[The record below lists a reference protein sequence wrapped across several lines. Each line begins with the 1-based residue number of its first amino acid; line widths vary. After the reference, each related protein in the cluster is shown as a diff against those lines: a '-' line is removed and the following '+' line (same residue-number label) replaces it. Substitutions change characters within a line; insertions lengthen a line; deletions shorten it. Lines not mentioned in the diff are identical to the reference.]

1 MNAIGIDFR
10 DGCLRILAL
19 KDGSVRYAKTVKKF
33 SMSDRKTAQENL
45 ESALKEA
52 GIRRGKGYIILP
64 NDIVSNKRLQIPS
77 MEFEDAKIFI
87 RRELSKE
94 LKEQKFACGFRKFA
108 TEKRPPSGGQ
118 YVLADYVLA
127 ADALTYL
134 DFLKSCGIKPA
145 VMASGLEGN
154 LHMLGRFRPE
164 TDGNE
169 ALLDIG
175 MDMVEVAVFRNRELI
190 DHEKIPMP
198 QLRDEDADSSL
209 PSEQSEKI
217 RSYRVIDT
225 LYKFIMSYS
234 KDHPEEKLS
243 ALWVCGVGST
253 LEGLAN
259 SITEGLGIPCRL
271 INPFEKEIEDAG
283 VFTSLK
289 GISEL
294 TDKAVCI
301 NLIPEDVLT
310 VRKKLLTRTL
320 LAASL
325 AFYMVLIAGGFAVL
339 NRSEKE
345 MKLLFEKVKAD
356 EALRISKHKSEDIY
370 YAGQDAF
377 AKLISGSPGL
387 YNVFRDIANLTPS
400 EVMLTEISAKGS
412 YDGTVLTLTAVI
424 QYTDEN
430 FKNAVLSKYLTA
442 LDRSS
447 GMSRTSNPEISMP
460 RTTSSQK
467 EVLVKINY
475 KVAR

>member
-1 MNAIGIDFR
+1 MNSFGIDFR
-10 DGCLRILAL
+10 DSCLRILAL
-19 KDGSVRYAKTVKKF
+19 KDGSVRYAKAVRNF

-45 ESALKEA
+45 ESALKET
-52 GIRRGKGYIILP
+52 GTRKGKVYIILP
-64 NDIVSNKRLQIPS
+64 NDIVNNKRLQIPA
-77 MEFEDAKIFI
+77 MESGDAEIFI

-94 LKEQKFACGFRKFA
+94 LNKQKFVCGFRKLT

-118 YVLADYVLA
+118 YILADYVLA
-127 ADALTYL
+127 DDALTYL

-169 ALLDIG
+169 AVLDIG

-198 QLRDEDADSSL
+198 QLRDEDVDSSL
-209 PSEQSEKI
+209 PSEQSDKM

-234 KDHPEEKLS
+234 NDHPEEKLS
-243 ALWVCGVGST
+243 ALWICGIGSA
-253 LEGLAN
+253 LEGLEN

-271 INPFEKEIEDAG
+271 INPFDKEIVDAG
-283 VFTSLK
+283 AFTALK
-289 GISEL
+289 GLSEL
-294 TDKAVCI
+294 TDKEVCI

-310 VRKKLLTRTL
+310 ARKKLLTRAL

-325 AFYMVLIAGGFAVL
+325 AFYLILIIGVVAVL
-339 NRSEKE
+339 KQSEKD
-345 MKLLFEKVKAD
+345 MRLLFEKVKAD
-356 EALRISKHKSEDIY
+356 EALRISKHRSEDVY
-370 YAGQDAF
+370 YAGQNTF

-387 YNVFRDIANLTPS
+387 YIVFRDIANLTPS
-400 EVMLTEISAKGS
+400 EVMLTEINARGS
-412 YDGTVLTLTAVI
+412 NDGTVLTLTAVI

-447 GMSRTSNPEISMP
+447 GIKRTSNPEISMP
-460 RTTSSQK
+460 RSTSSQK
-467 EVLVKINY
+467 EVLVKVNY
-475 KVAR
+475 KVVR